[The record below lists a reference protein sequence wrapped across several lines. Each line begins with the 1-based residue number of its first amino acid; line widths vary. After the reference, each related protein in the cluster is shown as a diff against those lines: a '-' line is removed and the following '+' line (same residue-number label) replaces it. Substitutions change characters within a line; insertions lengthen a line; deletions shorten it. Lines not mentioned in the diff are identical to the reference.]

1 MLLRYIVSNFKSI
14 GHNVEFSMFPVDD
27 NIDERFLTS
36 IETKAGKWK
45 VLRRGALFGPNASGK
60 TSFIESVDYAK
71 EYIVKGPQSN
81 RIAKVNQFRGNIEE
95 LNGVTTFQFI
105 IYAHGDVYE
114 YGFSIDW
121 MQVHEEW
128 LYVLGTEDFKP
139 VFERRT
145 DENRL
150 TTIVIEDEYAE
161 KGTEE
166 RNIAELLKLTIKEK
180 QADHLFLAKLAENGS
195 EKADV
200 IMSWFKNVQVIYPDT
215 QLQGLPVRLRE
226 DDNFRNFFSEQLKAL
241 DTGIDNVSV
250 SDDKMDFSE
259 FVDKYDIPD
268 EIVNDIQKVQNGV
281 INFNGK
287 YYIFSEKERGSI
299 IFIQVR
305 FDHLLAGK
313 NKSVP
318 FNMKDESDGTQRM
331 MDIIPILFIIRQKP
345 DAMYFVDELDRSLH
359 TKLSRYF
366 IEQFIKNT
374 ADSRNQLVFT
384 AHDVNLL
391 DLNKL
396 CQEEIWFIDKNSGG
410 ETQLKPFSD
419 FNLRENQNILKD
431 YLNGRFGAVPV
442 IRGEE

>member
-145 DENRL
+145 DENRI
-150 TTIVIEDEYAE
+150 TTIAIEDEYAE
-161 KGTEE
+161 QGTVE
-166 RNIAELLKLTIKEK
+166 RNIAELLKESIKEK
-180 QADHLFLAKLAENGS
+180 QADHLFLSKLAENGS
-195 EKADV
+195 AKADI
-200 IMSWFKNVQVIYPDT
+200 IMSWFKNVQVIYPHT
-215 QLQGLPVRLRE
+215 RYQVLPQRLKE
-226 DDNFRNFFSEQLKAL
+226 NSEFRDFLSEQLKAL
-241 DTGIDNVSV
+241 DTGINNVSV
-250 SDDKMDFSE
+250 AVDKMDFSE

-268 EIVNDIQKVQNGV
+268 EMVNDIQNAQNGR
-281 INFNGK
+281 IHLKGK
-287 YYIFSEKERGSI
+287 YYLFSEKERGSI
-299 IFIQVR
+299 IFIQVK
-305 FDHLLAGK
+305 FDHLLTGK
-313 NKSVP
+313 NESVP
-318 FNMKDESDGTQRM
+318 FDIKDESDGTKRM
-331 MDIIPILFIIRQKP
+331 MDLLPILFLIGGNP

-419 FNLRENQNILKD
+419 FNLRADQNILKD